1 MDYELLVE
9 PQIEDGKSLIAELTK
24 AGFDVSVAAWM
35 KTSEDGLWFLYI
47 GSRSVGSMPLADAY
61 RAVYSAFRQVPRASI
76 DFSQIKLVEPGNPIA
91 AEAMAIRDR
100 YPARLPMRFRG
111 PALGGVSIEE
121 AYIYPRPTGPMSA
134 NEVVQT
140 VAGLMN
146 RTGSLAPSLI
156 TLRDGTQIQAI
167 PVGIQMNTPGGVQI
181 VLHDLN
187 ASTNRSISVNDV
199 ASIL

>member
-1 MDYELLVE
+1 
-9 PQIEDGKSLIAELTK
+9 
-24 AGFDVSVAAWM
+24 
-35 KTSEDGLWFLYI
+35 
-47 GSRSVGSMPLADAY
+47 MPLADAY
-61 RAVYSAFRQVPRASI
+61 RAVYSALRQIPKASI

-91 AEAMAIRDR
+91 ADAMEIRDR
-100 YPARLPMRFRG
+100 YPARLPTRYRG

-146 RTGSLAPSLI
+146 RKGALAPSLI
-156 TLRDGTQIQAI
+156 TLRDGTQIQAV
-167 PVGIQMNTPGGVQI
+167 PVGIRMNTPGGVQI

-187 ASTNRSISVNDV
+187 ANTNRSVSVNDV